1 MIYSDQELHF
11 KDHGSR
17 AVFSDLEF
25 HECYFEGCTVS
36 MTLEVGRRTTVRN
49 IRLVDCSQRGCLIG
63 CAIIEDCI
71 VDGLN
76 THGQALRSM
85 AAVFNRVIFRGK
97 VGTIMISDLVSSFAD
112 ESTQSKFA
120 SANKEYYRSVD
131 WAIDISEASC
141 LEADLRGMP
150 GHLVRRDP
158 ETQVLVTREKAQS
171 NEWRDLPF
179 KTGWWQTTCSIFLR
193 GDQES
198 TVVVAPKRSREFR
211 ELMHDLDLLRK
222 AGISEPD

>member
-1 MIYSDQELHF
+1 
-11 KDHGSR
+11 
-17 AVFSDLEF
+17 
-25 HECYFEGCTVS
+25 
-36 MTLEVGRRTTVRN
+36 
-49 IRLVDCSQRGCLIG
+49 
-63 CAIIEDCI
+63 
-71 VDGLN
+71 
-76 THGQALRSM
+76 
-85 AAVFNRVIFRGK
+85 
-97 VGTIMISDLVSSFAD
+97 MISDLVSSFAD

-171 NEWRDLPF
+171 NEWRELPL
-179 KTGWWQTTCSIFLR
+179 KTGWWQATCSLFIR

-222 AGISEPD
+222 AGSSEPD